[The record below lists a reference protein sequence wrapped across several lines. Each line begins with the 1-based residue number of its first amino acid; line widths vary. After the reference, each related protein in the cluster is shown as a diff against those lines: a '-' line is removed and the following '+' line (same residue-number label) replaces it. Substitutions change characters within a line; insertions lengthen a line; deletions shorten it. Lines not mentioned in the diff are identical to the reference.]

1 VWMGSAIVPRDGRE
15 TTVIQNWGQMI
26 GVKIR
31 LVAALDSKK
40 VAVIRECPG
49 TALKR
54 AMHVFVKTVLLSATT
69 SNNSATQ
76 TQM

>member
-31 LVAALDSKK
+31 PVSALDSNE
-40 VAVIRECPG
+40 VVVIRKCLC

-54 AMHVFVKTVLLSATT
+54 AMHVFVETVLLSATT
-69 SNNSATQ
+69 SNGSATQ